1 VGDTAGLSSTSQDQ
15 FMTVNIL
22 QQICFFQFL
31 AAIDSDL
38 AGRARIKGCS
48 FCGGVLHSACYPR
61 KPRESG
67 ELETA
72 AATTRYSFCCDKCR
86 RRTTPKSVRSL
97 GRRLYPGFFMV
108 LLGAMQSVVT
118 DNMIN
123 QLRLS
128 LGVARRILQRRRAW
142 WCEMSVGTSFWTL
155 GRGRFMPPIEHTSLP
170 MS

>member
-1 VGDTAGLSSTSQDQ
+1 
-15 FMTVNIL
+15 MTVNIL

-48 FCGGVLHSACYPR
+48 FCGGVLHSACYTR

-128 LGVARRILQRRRAW
+128 LGVAAYIVANELNRTLHRAR
-142 WCEMSVGTSFWTL
+142 CPNAVGAVPTVSGTTFKAW
-155 GRGRFMPPIEHTSLP
+155 RDYAE
-170 MS
+170 